1 MKSVLIC
8 CFLLFPFFSY
18 GQDLVNYRDT
28 LHNFAVGVPNG
39 WTIWKSTK
47 APAIKFVAQRMSAD
61 SSRQAP
67 ENFNISILEEPK
79 STVDNIVKKLL
90 NYTSHNPFFKL
101 MDSGSIISNGKRTVW
116 LDEIHMEPH
125 LPDTFFASIFI
136 SYTDNKAYL
145 LSATTLSA
153 FSGIYAPLFH
163 QIGGSLQTGRAMRK
177 ERFKIA
183 FPGSE
188 KWKLISDT
196 EVDHFVTRQYLPENE
211 TSEKWSQMIYAMTME
226 NVKVGNIDQAIKSF
240 TDAAMGKSA
249 RSKVTLLSKENL
261 PGHRRALFKI
271 ETPAATAGD
280 TAPESQLYYIVQGT
294 KSFHAV
300 FIAQKSSAL
309 SPDYIKTW
317 GDIFRKSQPVNE

>member
-1 MKSVLIC
+1 MKSILIC
-8 CFLLFPFFSY
+8 CFLLLPFLSN
-18 GQDLVNYRDT
+18 GQELVHYRDT

-47 APAIKFVAQRMSAD
+47 APAIKFVAQRMSGD

-67 ENFNISILEEPK
+67 ENFNVSILEEPN
-79 STVDNIVKKLL
+79 SSVDNIVKKLFH
-90 NYTSHNPFFKL
+90 YTSHNPFFQL
-101 MDSGSIISNGKRTVW
+101 IDSGSVINNGKRTVW
-116 LDEIHMEPH
+116 LDEIHMEPN

-153 FSGIYAPLFH
+153 FSGVYAPLFH
-163 QIGGSLQTGRAMRK
+163 QIGGSLQAGRAMRK
-177 ERFKIA
+177 ERLKIA
-183 FPGSE
+183 FPGTP

-196 EVDHFVTRQYLPENE
+196 EVDNFVTRQYLPENE
-211 TSEKWSQMIYAMTME
+211 TPEKWRQMIYAMTME
-226 NVKVGNIDQAIKSF
+226 NVKVSDIDQAIKSF

-261 PGHRRALFKI
+261 PGRRRALFKI
-271 ETPAATAGD
+271 ETPATAGNI
-280 TAPESQLYYIVQGT
+280 TPESQLYYIVQGT
-294 KSFHAV
+294 RSFHAV
-300 FIAQKSSAL
+300 FIAKKSTAL
-309 SPDYIKTW
+309 SPEYIKTW